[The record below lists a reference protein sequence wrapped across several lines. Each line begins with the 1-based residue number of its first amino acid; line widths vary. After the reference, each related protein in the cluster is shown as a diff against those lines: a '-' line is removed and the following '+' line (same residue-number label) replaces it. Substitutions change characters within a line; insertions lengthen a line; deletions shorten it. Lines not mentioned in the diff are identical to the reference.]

1 MPEIIRYTTPQA
13 LADTTSHDEC
23 TIDLAGRALTN
34 QTVAGNLSAAV
45 AQSPCAGNWSGVE
58 AIDLSSNWLSGL
70 PEDLF
75 SATTGLISLV
85 LFSNQ
90 LTSLAEDLFSATT
103 ALSTLY
109 LNSNQLTSLAEG
121 LFSATTGLISLI
133 LRSNKLTSLA
143 EGLFSA
149 TTQLQYLLA
158 PSNKLA
164 TFQNRLPAVLVMDL
178 SDNLLRSLSA
188 TALNSSGLTHVIL
201 TNNPDLEGELPL
213 PPALTTVL
221 IGASRFLVLLFIFAS
236 PPNHLQACV
245 ATLFVVIPWVVVAPN
260 HPPPSARARAHFP
273 HR

>member
-23 TIDLAGRALTN
+23 TIDLAGRVLTN

-75 SATTGLISLV
+75 SATTGLISLN
-85 LFSNQ
+85 LRSNQ

-109 LNSNQLTSLAEG
+109 LFSNQ
-121 LFSATTGLISLI
+121 
-133 LRSNKLTSLA
+133 LTSLA

-178 SDNLLRSLSA
+178 SDNLLRSLYA

-221 IGASRFLVLLFIFAS
+221 IGASRFLVLLFFL
-236 PPNHLQACV
+236 PPLQTTCKLA
-245 ATLFVVIPWVVVAPN
+245 L
-260 HPPPSARARAHFP
+260 PPCSL
-273 HR
+273 